1 MRPPIPRRFW
11 KFRIYHSGRDVKV
24 WNDASKKSVSPKIC
38 GWTGDAKEG
47 FEVHHSRPLT
57 RQPLPAVDDDIHETI
72 SKVRSRLGGSE
83 EVRKREL
90 RLRPP
95 YIEPSSW
102 DIVTFFEIVWRKSLS
117 IVSGEEVWNDASFP
131 EPFTQRHNLFCG
143 LISRTDPHP
152 DLAASSQICFQLHG
166 TKCTNLSS

>member
-1 MRPPIPRRFW
+1 MLLRIILQNYFVIIVVKSSWGEGSGKEVWNDAFKESHFTGPISRNDGYSLVCRMYLYSKRICSAVCGPPIPRRFW

-47 FEVHHSRPLT
+47 FEVHHARPLT

-83 EVRKREL
+83 
-90 RLRPP
+90 
-95 YIEPSSW
+95 
-102 DIVTFFEIVWRKSLS
+102 
-117 IVSGEEVWNDASFP
+117 
-131 EPFTQRHNLFCG
+131 
-143 LISRTDPHP
+143 
-152 DLAASSQICFQLHG
+152 
-166 TKCTNLSS
+166 